1 MSEGSRPPE
10 FGFEEETMGVEF
22 DDWDEIQE
30 EIKREQQVEDEDDD
44 D

>member
-1 MSEGSRPPE
+1 VPE
-10 FGFEEETMGVEF
+10 ARRQRRTREVNMGVEF